1 MCLRL
6 GRVWS
11 WVVFGSA
18 ARICRALPAFG
29 SAARIWGALRMR
41 SAAYACAA
49 LLVGLDQARVVETCL
64 ERTKVVVVRMGAGN
78 LEVPDEHLRALG
90 LRTIWVSIG

>member
-1 MCLRL
+1 MRLGLSRVWSAMCLRL
-6 GRVWS
+6 DRVWS
-11 WVVFGSA
+11 WVV
-18 ARICRALPAFG
+18 FG